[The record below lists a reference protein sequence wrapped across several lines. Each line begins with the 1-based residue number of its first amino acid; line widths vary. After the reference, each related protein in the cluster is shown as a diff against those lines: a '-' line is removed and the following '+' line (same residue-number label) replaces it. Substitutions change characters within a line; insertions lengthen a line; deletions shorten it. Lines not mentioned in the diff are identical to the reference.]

1 MAETVNYINFEKC
14 KMPKRDEAMKI
25 RKKNAEE
32 HIYKFDFTT
41 LLDIVAAR
49 LDVEPISTEEHPSFT
64 LPLAIFDDYF
74 ESINIKRSE
83 WMGIINRLTDVLRA
97 EYGYDAYI
105 VIKRQNLTSD
115 IQELVV
121 KL

>member
-1 MAETVNYINFEKC
+1 MTETVNYINFEKC

-25 RKKNAEE
+25 HKKNAEE
-32 HIYKFDFTT
+32 HIHKFDFTT
-41 LLDIVAAR
+41 MLDIVAAR

-83 WMGIINRLTDVLRA
+83 WMGIINRLADVLRT
-97 EYGYDAYI
+97 EYGYDAY
-105 VIKRQNLTSD
+105 VAIKRQNLASD
-115 IQELVV
+115 TQELVV

>member
-1 MAETVNYINFEKC
+1 MTETVNYINFEKC

-32 HIYKFDFTT
+32 HIRKFDFTT
-41 LLDIVAAR
+41 MLDIVEAR

-83 WMGIINRLTDVLRA
+83 WMGIINRLTDVLRT
-97 EYGYDAYI
+97 EYGYDAYV

>member
-1 MAETVNYINFEKC
+1 MTETVNYINFEKC

-32 HIYKFDFTT
+32 HIHKFDFTT
-41 LLDIVAAR
+41 MLDIVAAR

-97 EYGYDAYI
+97 EYGYDAYV